1 MSNTKKAPK
10 PSLEELQASM
20 QALIEQG
27 KKEGIV
33 KALEQAEQDDIIV
46 IFGSLYQV
54 GEVHEAFEA

>member
-10 PSLEELQASM
+10 PNLEELQAAL

-33 KALEQAEQDDIIV
+33 KASDLNAI
-46 IFGSLYQV
+46 L
-54 GEVHEAFEA
+54 

>member
-27 KKEGIV
+27 KKDGIIKASDLNAILEKMDLNAEKIEGI
-33 KALEQAEQDDIIV
+33 
-46 IFGSLYQV
+46 
-54 GEVHEAFEA
+54 